1 MSVQE
6 KSTFLENYYFNPNN
20 PAAYTSPEK
29 LYQALKSNKQFRFT
43 KHFISKWLRKQ
54 DSYTLQRQTR
64 RPSRVP
70 NIRVSGINV
79 QWSMDLMDVQN
90 LAKENDGI
98 NYLLIL
104 IDVFTKYL
112 RVVPLQTKSA
122 RSVRDALKAV
132 FESGLKCQKLRSDM
146 GREFN
151 NSLVKTYLKDQGVN
165 LFFATN
171 NSKAAMA
178 ERVIRTLR
186 GRLFRYFQKNRTYR
200 YLDILPQLVS
210 NYNSTPHR
218 SLNDIAPKDVDKDN
232 EADVW
237 AFMYLKGKRRPKSK
251 KISSIKRKKRNIIYK
266 FKLNQLVRLSHLKH
280 VFHRGYQQQFTGEIF
295 KIYKRFHIQG
305 IPMYKVKDFNGD
317 IIDGNFYQSDLQ
329 AVDKAQDAL
338 WIIEKLIKKRRRK
351 GATEWLVKYESWP
364 DKFNE
369 WVNESDIVDVKS

>member
-1 MSVQE
+1 
-6 KSTFLENYYFNPNN
+6 
-20 PAAYTSPEK
+20 
-29 LYQALKSNKQFRFT
+29 
-43 KHFISKWLRKQ
+43 
-54 DSYTLQRQTR
+54 
-64 RPSRVP
+64 
-70 NIRVSGINV
+70 
-79 QWSMDLMDVQN
+79 MDLMDVQN

-151 NSLVKTYLKDQGVN
+151 NSLVKTYLKD
-165 LFFATN
+165 
-171 NSKAAMA
+171 
-178 ERVIRTLR
+178 E
-186 GRLFRYFQKNRTYR
+186 
-200 YLDILPQLVS
+200 DILPQLVN

-251 KISSIKRKKRNIIYK
+251 KISSIKRKKRNIIYQ

-364 DKFNE
+364 DKFNQ